1 MHSDYLYID
10 TPGLFRL
17 KVTENPALWLNP
29 EGSSLMRTTEQPK
42 VLAPDSPDTGPQG

>member
-1 MHSDYLYID
+1 MHSDHLCIN
-10 TPGLFRL
+10 TSGLFQL

-29 EGSSLMRTTEQPK
+29 EGSSLMGTTQQSK